1 MVTFAVRELS
11 AGRGGRP
18 LISGLSFEL
27 GPAGRVALVGR
38 SGSGKTTVLRALAVL
53 DDPIDGQVTLDGAG
67 PDEVGIVR
75 WRRRVALVAQ
85 RAAFFGDTV
94 GAELA
99 RPFTYASADRP
110 FDARRARALLERL
123 GLADAW
129 DRPAHEL
136 SEGER
141 QRVALARALGLEP
154 DVLLLDE
161 PTSALDPES
170 VARVEAVLED
180 VRAAIVL
187 VTHAAAQRER
197 LGAEEIALEG
207 LRAGEGGRAR

>member
-1 MVTFAVRELS
+1 M
-11 AGRGGRP
+11 
-18 LISGLSFEL
+18 
-27 GPAGRVALVGR
+27 
-38 SGSGKTTVLRALAVL
+38 LRALALL

-85 RAAFFGDTV
+85 RAAFFGESV

-110 FDARRARALLERL
+110 FDARRARTPARAPRARGRL
-123 GLADAW
+123 G
-129 DRPAHEL
+129 PPC
-136 SEGER
+136 S
-141 QRVALARALGLEP
+141 RALRGRAP
-154 DVLLLDE
+154 ARGPRSRAGPRADVLLLDE

-170 VARVEAVLED
+170 VARVEAVLEEA
-180 VRAAIVL
+180 RAAIVL

-207 LRAGEGGRAR
+207 LRAGEGARAG